1 VKDFEPNR
9 WLLWWDKTGTTT
21 WLWVLAPVD
30 ETRTHLIS
38 RVRMR
43 YLWTSP
49 VILFQLAFD
58 AGDIIMMRQCM
69 HGIKRR
75 AEAAA

>member
-1 VKDFEPNR
+1 M
-9 WLLWWDKTGTTT
+9 LWWDKTGTTT
-21 WLWVLAPVD
+21 WLWVLDPVD
-30 ETRTHLIS
+30 DTRTRLVS

-69 HGIKRR
+69 DGIKRR
-75 AEAAA
+75 AEAA